1 MWRNYLKERQVQVEA
16 YMQTLAPA
24 QSGPLS
30 RMMESMRYSLFA
42 GGKRLRPILLLA
54 AADTVGGDGR
64 QFLHS
69 ACALEMIHTYSLI
82 HDDLPAMDD
91 DDYRRGR
98 LTNHKV
104 FGDGMA
110 VLAGDGLLTM
120 AFETLLSQPGVT
132 PEIRTRVALEVA
144 QAAGPFGMVGGQAI
158 DLDSEGQQ
166 PTPEI
171 MMLMHRLKT
180 GALFRASLRAGALL
194 AGGSFTHAGTN
205 RAGSVA
211 RWDGS
216 TWSRV
221 GTNTASKD
229 VRSLAFD
236 SQGRLLVGG
245 AFDSGWQA
253 ANSSDTNNFS
263 DGIVMTVYLG
273 PKLEVLGTNSEV
285 IVSGERISV
294 DKGTDFEDVMPIG
307 SSRSRTFR
315 LMNLGTE
322 NLTISNAAF
331 SGPGAAT
338 FAVAGMPATISYNS
352 ISNIVITFTP
362 PSAPGV

>member
-69 ACALEMIHTYSLI
+69 ACAMEMIHTYSLI

-171 MMLMHRLKT
+171 MTLMHRLKT

-194 AGGSFTHAGTN
+194 AGGSAEAVQKLTEYAEQFGLAFQITDDILDVTGTE
-205 RAGSVA
+205 AVLGKPIGSDEKNHKATYVSMYSLSEAQTMAKEAVA
-211 RWDGS
+211 RSIGALEEFGDQAW
-216 TWSRV
+216 V
-221 GTNTASKD
+221 L
-229 VRSLAFD
+229 RSLAEYLLTRD
-236 SQGRLLVGG
+236 S
-245 AFDSGWQA
+245 
-253 ANSSDTNNFS
+253 
-263 DGIVMTVYLG
+263 
-273 PKLEVLGTNSEV
+273 
-285 IVSGERISV
+285 
-294 DKGTDFEDVMPIG
+294 
-307 SSRSRTFR
+307 
-315 LMNLGTE
+315 
-322 NLTISNAAF
+322 
-331 SGPGAAT
+331 
-338 FAVAGMPATISYNS
+338 
-352 ISNIVITFTP
+352 
-362 PSAPGV
+362 

>member
-158 DLDSEGQQ
+158 DLGSEGQQ

-171 MMLMHRLKT
+171 MMMMHRLKT

-194 AGGSFTHAGTN
+194 AGGSAEAVQKLTEYAEQFGLAFQITDDILDVTGTE
-205 RAGSVA
+205 AVLGKPIGSDEKNHKATYVSMYSLSEAQTMAKEAVA
-211 RWDGS
+211 RSIGALEEFGDQAW
-216 TWSRV
+216 V
-221 GTNTASKD
+221 L
-229 VRSLAFD
+229 RSLAEYLLTRD
-236 SQGRLLVGG
+236 S
-245 AFDSGWQA
+245 
-253 ANSSDTNNFS
+253 
-263 DGIVMTVYLG
+263 
-273 PKLEVLGTNSEV
+273 
-285 IVSGERISV
+285 
-294 DKGTDFEDVMPIG
+294 
-307 SSRSRTFR
+307 
-315 LMNLGTE
+315 
-322 NLTISNAAF
+322 
-331 SGPGAAT
+331 
-338 FAVAGMPATISYNS
+338 
-352 ISNIVITFTP
+352 
-362 PSAPGV
+362 

>member
-158 DLDSEGQQ
+158 DLGSEGQQ

-171 MMLMHRLKT
+171 MTLMHRLKT

-194 AGGSFTHAGTN
+194 AGGSAEAVQKLTEYAEQFGLAFQITDDILDVTGTE
-205 RAGSVA
+205 AVLGKPIGSDEKNHKATYVSMYSLSEAQTMAKEAVA
-211 RWDGS
+211 RSIGALEEFGDQAW
-216 TWSRV
+216 V
-221 GTNTASKD
+221 L
-229 VRSLAFD
+229 RSLAEYLLTRD
-236 SQGRLLVGG
+236 S
-245 AFDSGWQA
+245 
-253 ANSSDTNNFS
+253 
-263 DGIVMTVYLG
+263 
-273 PKLEVLGTNSEV
+273 
-285 IVSGERISV
+285 
-294 DKGTDFEDVMPIG
+294 
-307 SSRSRTFR
+307 
-315 LMNLGTE
+315 
-322 NLTISNAAF
+322 
-331 SGPGAAT
+331 
-338 FAVAGMPATISYNS
+338 
-352 ISNIVITFTP
+352 
-362 PSAPGV
+362 